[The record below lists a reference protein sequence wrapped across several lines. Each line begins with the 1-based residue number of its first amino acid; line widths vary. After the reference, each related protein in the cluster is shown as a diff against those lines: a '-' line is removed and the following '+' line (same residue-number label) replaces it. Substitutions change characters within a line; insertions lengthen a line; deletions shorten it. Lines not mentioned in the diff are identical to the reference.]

1 MNYKK
6 YIADSLNE
14 SAEIKKLMAIC
25 DAKRIEDLSDVIVDS
40 YRNNGKLIA
49 FGNGGSAADA
59 QHLVAELMGWYEIK
73 TRMPL
78 EAIALATNTST
89 ITAIGNDAGYDQVFS
104 RQIYALGKKGDVA
117 LGISTSGNSP
127 NVVKAME
134 ASKVLGLKTVALTGS
149 NKSKLSE
156 LVDYILLVPST
167 RTPRVQEAHIAI
179 IHVLCGLIENKLS
192 GK

>member
-14 SAEIKKLMAIC
+14 SAEIKKLMSIC
-25 DAKRIEDLSDVIVDS
+25 DYKRIEEISDLIADS
-40 YRNNGKLIA
+40 YRKNGKLIA
-49 FGNGGSAADA
+49 FGNGGSAGDA

-73 TRMPL
+73 TRGPL
-78 EAIALATNTST
+78 EAIALTTNTST
-89 ITAIGNDAGYDQVFS
+89 ITAIGNDAGYDQIFS
-104 RQIYALGKKGDVA
+104 RQMYALGKPGDVA

-127 NVVKAME
+127 NVVKAIE
-134 ASKVLGLKTVALTGS
+134 VAKELGLKTLALTGS
-149 NKSKLSE
+149 KKSKLSE
-156 LVDYILLVPST
+156 LADYALLVPST
-167 RTPRVQEAHIAI
+167 STPRIQEAHIAI